1 MVSHVTM
8 KDFPNFSVKSLE
20 NMSHWS
26 DNFSTT
32 SYCEEISPNQQII
45 IVSFSNES
53 KNNGELFKTCQ
64 NLNHITSR
72 EKRWTNKKIFYSLL
86 FLPWEEFLLDSEYNK
101 EGKLKLIRDFLCDF
115 LLCWRVMSTHY
126 KFLVSMPASSLLSI
140 CYRIPGSFLFL
151 CQMVTLMEFASMKEK
166 RIDSI
171 VQWYSLGNVS
181 NSKRISGLL

>member
-1 MVSHVTM
+1 MS
-8 KDFPNFSVKSLE
+8 KSQPHHL
-20 NMSHWS
+20 
-26 DNFSTT
+26 
-32 SYCEEISPNQQII
+32 
-45 IVSFSNES
+45 
-53 KNNGELFKTCQ
+53 KGK
-64 NLNHITSR
+64 
-72 EKRWTNKKIFYSLL
+72 KRWTNKKIFYSLL

-115 LLCWRVMSTHY
+115 LLRWRVMSTHY

-166 RIDSI
+166 GIDSI

-181 NSKRISGLL
+181 NSKRISSLLNEVILLNCCCLFWSWWPIFQYSWSHSWALL